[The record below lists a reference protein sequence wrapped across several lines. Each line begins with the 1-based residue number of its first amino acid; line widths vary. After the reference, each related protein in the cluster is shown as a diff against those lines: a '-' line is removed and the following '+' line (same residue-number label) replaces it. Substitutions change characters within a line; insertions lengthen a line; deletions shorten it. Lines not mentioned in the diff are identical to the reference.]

1 MEALITAIS
10 SWIVELISRLGYG
23 GVILGMAIESACIPL
38 PSEIIMP
45 FSGYLVS
52 RGQFDLVTVGLA
64 GAFGNLLG
72 SWVAYFVGYLGGR
85 PLLEQYGRYL
95 LIRPEDLQ
103 WADRWFSNYGEE
115 TALFSRLL
123 PVVRT
128 FISLPAGIARMPLG
142 RFSLQLGPGVC
153 RRPPRGKLENN
164 RPLFS
169 SFQHGGRRVTSS
181 RRIVRR
187 LAPLVRKDPVFG
199 SRRIEDGRDSDHRQP
214 HGQKT
219 SSGSGSHRGDSNV
232 RLWRHRLRPS
242 PPGSRTIGS
251 GLRPGVSIL
260 PTSRFWG
267 DVCKK
272 LYRY

>member
-128 FISLPAGIARMPLG
+128 FISLPAGIARMPLW
-142 RFSLQLGPGVC
+142 RFSLYSFLGAFPFSLGLAYVGDLLGENWKTIGPYFHRFSTAVGALLLLGALYVVW
-153 RRPPRGKLENN
+153 RRW
-164 RPLFS
+164 S
-169 SFQHGGRRVTSS
+169 GRT
-181 RRIVRR
+181 
-187 LAPLVRKDPVFG
+187 L
-199 SRRIEDGRDSDHRQP
+199 
-214 HGQKT
+214 
-219 SSGSGSHRGDSNV
+219 SSGAEG
-232 RLWRHRLRPS
+232 
-242 PPGSRTIGS
+242 
-251 GLRPGVSIL
+251 
-260 PTSRFWG
+260 
-267 DVCKK
+267 
-272 LYRY
+272 